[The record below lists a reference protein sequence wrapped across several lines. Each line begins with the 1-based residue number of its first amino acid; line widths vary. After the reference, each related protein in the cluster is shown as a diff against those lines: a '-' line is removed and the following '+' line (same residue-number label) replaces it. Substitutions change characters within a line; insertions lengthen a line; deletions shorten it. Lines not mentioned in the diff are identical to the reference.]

1 MPNSKGIKM
10 KIVLISLLTLSAA
23 FAQNT
28 INMKKCELLEISPYT
43 KLFSCHKIDY
53 LVEYK
58 IEVDLSE
65 ADSIKKITMI
75 TPTAQKVIKTGK

>member
-1 MPNSKGIKM
+1 M
-10 KIVLISLLTLSAA
+10 KILLVSLLTIYAL
-23 FAQNT
+23 FAETT

-75 TPTAQKVIKTGK
+75 TPTSQKVIKTGN

>member
-1 MPNSKGIKM
+1 
-10 KIVLISLLTLSAA
+10 
-23 FAQNT
+23 
-28 INMKKCELLEISPYT
+28 MKKCELLEMSKYT

-75 TPTAQKVIKTGK
+75 TPTSQKVIKTGN

>member
-1 MPNSKGIKM
+1 M
-10 KIVLISLLTLSAA
+10 KIVLISLLVVSAI
-23 FAQNT
+23 FAQT
-28 INMKKCELLEISPYT
+28 PINMKKCELLEISPYT

-58 IEVDLSE
+58 IEVDLRE

-75 TPTAQKVIKTGK
+75 TPTSQTVVKTGK

>member
-1 MPNSKGIKM
+1 M
-10 KIVLISLLTLSAA
+10 KIILISLLTLSAV
-23 FAQNT
+23 FAETT
-28 INMKKCELLEISPYT
+28 INMKKCEVLEMSPYT

-65 ADSIKKITMI
+65 ADSIDKITII
-75 TPTAQKVIKTGK
+75 TPTSQKVIKIGK

>member
-1 MPNSKGIKM
+1 M
-10 KIVLISLLTLSAA
+10 KIILISLLTLSAV
-23 FAQNT
+23 FAETT
-28 INMKKCELLEISPYT
+28 INMKKCEVLEMSPYT

-65 ADSIKKITMI
+65 ADSINKITII
-75 TPTAQKVIKTGK
+75 TPTSQKVIKIGK